1 LEAYARG
8 VEVGEGVGCFGDA
21 VKRSV
26 TSRFVP
32 EELWRRYAESV
43 YGNGVTA
50 KNEKISGNRQAS

>member
-1 LEAYARG
+1 MEAYAGG
-8 VEVGEGVGCFGDA
+8 VEMVEGVGCFGDA

-32 EELWRRYAESV
+32 EELWTRYAESV

-50 KNEKISGNRQAS
+50 KNENISGNR